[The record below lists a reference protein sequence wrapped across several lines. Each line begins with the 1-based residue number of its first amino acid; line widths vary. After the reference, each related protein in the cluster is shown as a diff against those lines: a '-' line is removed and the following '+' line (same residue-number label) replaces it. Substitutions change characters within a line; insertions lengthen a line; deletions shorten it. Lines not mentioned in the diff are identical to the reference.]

1 MNDARELRDPALDA
15 FLGEHSTETPPAH
28 IDAAILAAAHRAVDS
43 SPHPAR
49 ATQAWRWWMPLA
61 AAAVIGAIVVGI
73 MPLAPTLRDESSA
86 IVSDAPPTAPRE
98 TTASDSAAVAP
109 SSRPLPAATTPPRAA
124 ARDGASAGALAK
136 VAPSP
141 EASAGAPAMVAP
153 SPTVAQKTVTTLAP
167 FPPAPPLKARVS
179 ADQPASAA
187 SVNANASPPAPSRAW
202 DPAHRKK
209 QAGSAKR
216 SDVAW
221 FTQIRNL
228 RAQGKVSEAAQ
239 ALVRFREAFPDADE
253 RLPPDLRRWAASV
266 PRTKR

>member
-1 MNDARELRDPALDA
+1 MNSDDDIRDTTLEALLDGHA
-15 FLGEHSTETPPAH
+15 TETPPAH
-28 IDAAILAAAHRAVDS
+28 VDAAILAAAHRALAAAPRAVAS
-43 SPHPAR
+43 AR

-109 SSRPLPAATTPPRAA
+109 S
-124 ARDGASAGALAK
+124 
-136 VAPSP
+136 
-141 EASAGAPAMVAP
+141 
-153 SPTVAQKTVTTLAP
+153 KTVTTLAP